1 MGNAEYM
8 GSRRLAADVRSCLP
22 LSLHIEHRLI
32 VQREINMMKQLVLM
46 AVMAMMVVNTRASP
60 FVLIDPATGRAV
72 QQARPYWHW
81 SNQAMQQEPQKNDSQ
96 DDNEVD
102 GEEDVSSQQS
112 EQLVERAFVQPYTPY
127 VHPQE
132 PTRSEYISETGTP
145 LYKLRRR
152 NPYGRK

>member
-1 MGNAEYM
+1 M

-22 LSLHIEHRLI
+22 LSLHIEHRI
-32 VQREINMMKQLVLM
+32 IAQRELVMMKQLVLM

-102 GEEDVSSQQS
+102 GGEGVPSQ
-112 EQLVERAFVQPYTPY
+112 QLVERAFVQPYTPY

>member
-1 MGNAEYM
+1 M
-8 GSRRLAADVRSCLP
+8 GSRRLAADVRSFLP
-22 LSLHIEHRLI
+22 LSLHIEHRII
-32 VQREINMMKQLVLM
+32 VQREHIMVKQLVLM
-46 AVMAMMVVNTRASP
+46 AVMAMLAVNTRASP

-81 SNQAMQQEPQKNDSQ
+81 SNQAMQQDPQKKKSQ

-102 GEEDVSSQQS
+102 GGEDVSSQQS

>member
-1 MGNAEYM
+1 M

-22 LSLHIEHRLI
+22 LSLHIEHRII

-46 AVMAMMVVNTRASP
+46 AEMAMMAVNTRASP

-102 GEEDVSSQQS
+102 GEEDVPSQ
-112 EQLVERAFVQPYTPY
+112 QLVERAFVQPYTPY

>member
-1 MGNAEYM
+1 M

-22 LSLHIEHRLI
+22 LSLHIEHRII
-32 VQREINMMKQLVLM
+32 VQREHIMMKQLVLM
-46 AVMAMMVVNTRASP
+46 AVMAMLVVNTRASP

-96 DDNEVD
+96 
-102 GEEDVSSQQS
+102 S

-127 VHPQE
+127 VHPLE
-132 PTRSEYISETGTP
+132 PTRSEYISEAGTP

>member
-1 MGNAEYM
+1 
-8 GSRRLAADVRSCLP
+8 
-22 LSLHIEHRLI
+22 
-32 VQREINMMKQLVLM
+32 MMKQLVLM

-60 FVLIDPATGRAV
+60 FVLIDPATGRAA

-96 DDNEVD
+96 DNNEVD
-102 GEEDVSSQQS
+102 GGEDMTSQQEVSSFVLSQQS

>member
-1 MGNAEYM
+1 M
-8 GSRRLAADVRSCLP
+8 GSRRLAANVRSCLP
-22 LSLHIEHRLI
+22 LSLHIEHRII
-32 VQREINMMKQLVLM
+32 VQRELVMMKQLVLM
-46 AVMAMMVVNTRASP
+46 AVMAMLVVNTRASP

-102 GEEDVSSQQS
+102 GEEDVPSQ
-112 EQLVERAFVQPYTPY
+112 QLVERAFVQPYTPY

>member
-1 MGNAEYM
+1 M

-32 VQREINMMKQLVLM
+32 VQREINMMKQLMLT

-102 GEEDVSSQQS
+102 GEEDVPSQQS
-112 EQLVERAFVQPYTPY
+112 EQLVERAFVQPYPHY
-127 VHPQE
+127 VHPEE
-132 PTRSEYISETGTP
+132 PTRSEYIPETGTP

>member
-1 MGNAEYM
+1 M

-22 LSLHIEHRLI
+22 LSLHFFCRII
-32 VQREINMMKQLVLM
+32 VQRELVMMKQLVLM

-102 GEEDVSSQQS
+102 GGEDVPSQS

-127 VHPQE
+127 VHPRE

>member
-1 MGNAEYM
+1 M

-22 LSLHIEHRLI
+22 LSLHIEHRII
-32 VQREINMMKQLVLM
+32 VQRELIMMKQLVLM
-46 AVMAMMVVNTRASP
+46 AVMAMLVVNTKASP

-81 SNQAMQQEPQKNDSQ
+81 SNQAMQQESQKNDSQ

-102 GEEDVSSQQS
+102 GEDDVPSQ
-112 EQLVERAFVQPYTPY
+112 QLVERAFVQPYTPY

-152 NPYGRK
+152 NPYGKK

>member
-1 MGNAEYM
+1 M
-8 GSRRLAADVRSCLP
+8 GSRRLAAEVRSCLP
-22 LSLHIEHRLI
+22 LSLHIEHRII
-32 VQREINMMKQLVLM
+32 VQRELVMMKQLVLM
-46 AVMAMMVVNTRASP
+46 AVMAMLVVDTRASP

-102 GEEDVSSQQS
+102 GEEDVPSQ
-112 EQLVERAFVQPYTPY
+112 QLVERAFVQPYTPY

>member
-1 MGNAEYM
+1 M

-22 LSLHIEHRLI
+22 LSLHIEHRII
-32 VQREINMMKQLVLM
+32 VQRKLTMMKQLVLM

-81 SNQAMQQEPQKNDSQ
+81 SNQARQAMQQESQKNDSQ

-102 GEEDVSSQQS
+102 VGEDVPSQQS

>member
-1 MGNAEYM
+1 M

-22 LSLHIEHRLI
+22 LSLHIEHRII

-46 AVMAMMVVNTRASP
+46 AVMAMMVMNTRASP

-81 SNQAMQQEPQKNDSQ
+81 SNQAMQQESQKNDSQ

-102 GEEDVSSQQS
+102 GGKDVPSQ
-112 EQLVERAFVQPYTPY
+112 QLVERAFVQPYTPY

-145 LYKLRRR
+145 LYKL
-152 NPYGRK
+152 

>member
-1 MGNAEYM
+1 M

-22 LSLHIEHRLI
+22 LSLHIEHRII
-32 VQREINMMKQLVLM
+32 VQRELVMMKQLVLM

-72 QQARPYWHW
+72 QQVRPYWHW

-102 GEEDVSSQQS
+102 GGEDVPSQ
-112 EQLVERAFVQPYTPY
+112 QLVERAFVQPYTAY

>member
-1 MGNAEYM
+1 M

-32 VQREINMMKQLVLM
+32 VQREHIMVKQLVLM
-46 AVMAMMVVNTRASP
+46 AMMAMLVVNTRASP
-60 FVLIDPATGRAV
+60 FGLIDPATGRAV

-81 SNQAMQQEPQKNDSQ
+81 SNQAMQQESQKNDSQ

-102 GEEDVSSQQS
+102 GEDDVPSQ
-112 EQLVERAFVQPYTPY
+112 QLVERAFVQPYTPY

-152 NPYGRK
+152 NPYGKK

>member
-1 MGNAEYM
+1 M

-22 LSLHIEHRLI
+22 LSLHIEHRII

-102 GEEDVSSQQS
+102 GEEDVPSQ
-112 EQLVERAFVQPYTPY
+112 QLVERAFVQPYTPY

-132 PTRSEYISETGTP
+132 PTRIEYISDTGTP

>member
-1 MGNAEYM
+1 M

-22 LSLHIEHRLI
+22 LSLHIEHRII
-32 VQREINMMKQLVLM
+32 VQRELVMMKQLVLM
-46 AVMAMMVVNTRASP
+46 AVMAMLVVNTRASP
-60 FVLIDPATGRAV
+60 FVLIDPAPGRAV

-102 GEEDVSSQQS
+102 GEEDVPSQ
-112 EQLVERAFVQPYTPY
+112 QLVERAFVQPYTPY

-132 PTRSEYISETGTP
+132 PT
-145 LYKLRRR
+145 
-152 NPYGRK
+152 

>member
-1 MGNAEYM
+1 M

-22 LSLHIEHRLI
+22 LSLHIEHRI
-32 VQREINMMKQLVLM
+32 IAQREFVMMKQLVLM
-46 AVMAMMVVNTRASP
+46 AVMAMMAMMVVNTRATP

-81 SNQAMQQEPQKNDSQ
+81 SNQAMQQESQKNDSQ

-102 GEEDVSSQQS
+102 GEEDVPSQ
-112 EQLVERAFVQPYTPY
+112 QLVERAFVQPYTPY

-152 NPYGRK
+152 NPYGRSDGHLY

>member
-1 MGNAEYM
+1 M

-22 LSLHIEHRLI
+22 LSLHIEHRII
-32 VQREINMMKQLVLM
+32 VQRELIMMKQLVLM
-46 AVMAMMVVNTRASP
+46 AVMAMMVMNTRASP

-102 GEEDVSSQQS
+102 GEEDVSSQQIQS
-112 EQLVERAFVQPYTPY
+112 EQLVLRAFVQPYTPY

>member
-22 LSLHIEHRLI
+22 LSLHIEHRII
-32 VQREINMMKQLVLM
+32 VQRELIMMKQLVLM
-46 AVMAMMVVNTRASP
+46 AVMATMVVNTKASP

-81 SNQAMQQEPQKNDSQ
+81 SNQAMQQESQKNDSQ

-102 GEEDVSSQQS
+102 GEDDVPSQ
-112 EQLVERAFVQPYTPY
+112 QLVERAFVQPYTPY

>member
-1 MGNAEYM
+1 M

-22 LSLHIEHRLI
+22 LSLHIEHRII
-32 VQREINMMKQLVLM
+32 VQRELIMMKQLVLM

-102 GEEDVSSQQS
+102 GEEDVPSQQ
-112 EQLVERAFVQPYTPY
+112 LVDRAFVQPYTPY

>member
-1 MGNAEYM
+1 M

-22 LSLHIEHRLI
+22 LSLHIEHRII
-32 VQREINMMKQLVLM
+32 VQRGLAMMKQLVLM
-46 AVMAMMVVNTRASP
+46 AVMAMMLVNTRASP

-81 SNQAMQQEPQKNDSQ
+81 SNQAMQHEPQKNDSQ

-102 GEEDVSSQQS
+102 GGEDVPSQQI

-127 VHPQE
+127 VHPPQE
-132 PTRSEYISETGTP
+132 PTRSEYIS
-145 LYKLRRR
+145 
-152 NPYGRK
+152 

>member
-1 MGNAEYM
+1 M

-22 LSLHIEHRLI
+22 LSLHIEHRII
-32 VQREINMMKQLVLM
+32 VQRDLNMMKQLVLM
-46 AVMAMMVVNTRASP
+46 AVMAMLVVDTRASP

-102 GEEDVSSQQS
+102 GEEDVPSQ
-112 EQLVERAFVQPYTPY
+112 QLVERAFVQPYTPY

>member
-1 MGNAEYM
+1 M

-46 AVMAMMVVNTRASP
+46 AVMAMLVVNTKASP

-81 SNQAMQQEPQKNDSQ
+81 SNQAMQQESQKNDSQ

-102 GEEDVSSQQS
+102 GEDDVPSQ
-112 EQLVERAFVQPYTPY
+112 QLVERAFVQPYTPY

-152 NPYGRK
+152 NPYGKK

>member
-1 MGNAEYM
+1 M
-8 GSRRLAADVRSCLP
+8 GSRRLAAEVRSCLP
-22 LSLHIEHRLI
+22 LSLHIEHRII
-32 VQREINMMKQLVLM
+32 VQRELNMMKQLVLM
-46 AVMAMMVVNTRASP
+46 AVVAMMLVSIRASP

-102 GEEDVSSQQS
+102 GEEDVPSQ
-112 EQLVERAFVQPYTPY
+112 QLVERAFVQPYTPY
-127 VHPQE
+127 VHAQE

-152 NPYGRK
+152 NPYGKK

>member
-1 MGNAEYM
+1 M
-8 GSRRLAADVRSCLP
+8 GSRRLAANVRSCLP
-22 LSLHIEHRLI
+22 LSLHIEHRII
-32 VQREINMMKQLVLM
+32 VQRELIMMKQIVLM

-81 SNQAMQQEPQKNDSQ
+81 SNQAMQQESQKNDSQ

-102 GEEDVSSQQS
+102 GEDDVPSQ
-112 EQLVERAFVQPYTPY
+112 QLVERAFVQPYTPY

-152 NPYGRK
+152 NPYGKK

>member
-1 MGNAEYM
+1 M

-22 LSLHIEHRLI
+22 LSLHIEHRII
-32 VQREINMMKQLVLM
+32 VQRELIMMKQLVLM
-46 AVMAMMVVNTRASP
+46 AVMAMLVVNTKASP

-81 SNQAMQQEPQKNDSQ
+81 SNQAMQQESQKNDSQ

-102 GEEDVSSQQS
+102 GEEDVPSQ
-112 EQLVERAFVQPYTPY
+112 QLVERAFVQPYTPY

-152 NPYGRK
+152 NPYGKK

>member
-1 MGNAEYM
+1 M

-22 LSLHIEHRLI
+22 LSLHIEHRII

-46 AVMAMMVVNTRASP
+46 AVMAMMLANTRASP

-81 SNQAMQQEPQKNDSQ
+81 SNQAMQQESQKNDSQ

-102 GEEDVSSQQS
+102 GEEDVPSQ
-112 EQLVERAFVQPYTPY
+112 QLVERAFVQPYTPY

>member
-1 MGNAEYM
+1 M

-22 LSLHIEHRLI
+22 LSLHIEHRI
-32 VQREINMMKQLVLM
+32 IAQRELVMMKQLVLM

-81 SNQAMQQEPQKNDSQ
+81 SNQAVQQEPQKNDSQ

-102 GEEDVSSQQS
+102 GEEDVPSQ
-112 EQLVERAFVQPYTPY
+112 QLVERAFVQPYTPY

>member
-1 MGNAEYM
+1 M

-22 LSLHIEHRLI
+22 LSLHIEHRII
-32 VQREINMMKQLVLM
+32 VQRELVMMKQLVLM
-46 AVMAMMVVNTRASP
+46 AVMAMMLVNTRASP
-60 FVLIDPATGRAV
+60 FVLIDPATGRA
-72 QQARPYWHW
+72 
-81 SNQAMQQEPQKNDSQ
+81 MQQEPQKNDSK
-96 DDNEVD
+96 DNNEVE
-102 GEEDVSSQQS
+102 GGEDVPSQQS

-145 LYKLRRR
+145 LYKLKSR